1 MHTGA
6 RASIVTWR
14 VWGAGHVLMCSESG
28 IHQVHRHL
36 WWTDWRHLARLVVG
50 WIGMTSVYLEQ
61 SDGRSQVGIS
71 VLALTRTHTDTH
83 GLSIPYRSISRHA
96 ATGFIM
102 YGALGCQ
109 LWAAEVGLGPL

>member
-1 MHTGA
+1 MCVCACVRAWVRACVGA
-6 RASIVTWR
+6 CAIAS
-14 VWGAGHVLMCSESG
+14 AH
-28 IHQVHRHL
+28 
-36 WWTDWRHLARLVVG
+36 
-50 WIGMTSVYLEQ
+50 LEQ

-102 YGALGCQ
+102 CGALGCQ